1 MKEAKL
7 SKTFIP
13 IKYAVSVMA
22 VVCGLAGVLLYAQ
35 YDTGDLSFF
44 ALGYPAMVI
53 SGLVSA
59 VMLYRGRSYTLA
71 LVGFAIGFSV
81 FVKFADLLWVDLAI
95 KFDDPTYI
103 KNIIYYLFTV
113 FGVMIMYAAVR
124 MYMGFRRN
132 AARLAVYMAV
142 PIIMTLVSFIYLTVN
157 RGYDTIEICKE
168 YHFMIPLT
176 VLTVV
181 YEIGLF
187 QSTLIE
193 KSQLSRVKMD
203 VDKVSMNTFTDPNA
217 KMQRSE
223 LARMVKILNGN
234 EEWNGSEGIYD
245 GEFTVIMGTKKDQRK
260 LVFKKI
266 TLNQNVILTVL
277 PAEYDGYINAFRMT
291 VRGVTPIGNNFK
303 NCDRI
308 RIFGNDGVFIDILI
322 SDDDTGE
329 DNTLDDDATFLD
341 AFSLTLG
348 QMLPKRNE

>member
-1 MKEAKL
+1 MKGAKL

-22 VVCGLAGVLLYAQ
+22 VVCGLAGVLLYSQ
-35 YDTGDLSFF
+35 YETGNLSFF
-44 ALGYPAMVI
+44 ALGYPAMII

-59 VMLYRGRSYTLA
+59 VMLYRGKSYTLA

-81 FVKFADLLWVDLAI
+81 FIKFADLLWVDMAVNI
-95 KFDDPTYI
+95 DDPNYI
-103 KNIIYYLFTV
+103 KNIIYYLFTI

-142 PIIMTLVSFIYLTVN
+142 PIIMILVFFIYLTVN
-157 RGYDTIEICKE
+157 RGFDTVQVCKQ

-176 VLTVV
+176 VLSIV

-187 QSTLIE
+187 QSTLIG
-193 KSQLSRVKMD
+193 KSQLGRVKMD
-203 VDKVSMNTFTDPNA
+203 VDCISTNTFTDPSA

-223 LARMVKILNGN
+223 LVRMVKILNGN
-234 EEWNGSEGIYD
+234 EAWNSSEGIYD
-245 GEFTVIMGTKKDQRK
+245 GEFTVILGRKKEQRK
-260 LVFKKI
+260 LVFKKV

-277 PAEYDGYINAFRMT
+277 PADYNGYINAFRMNI
-291 VRGVTPIGNNFK
+291 RGVTPLGSNFK
-303 NCDRI
+303 SCDKI
-308 RIFGNDGVFIDILI
+308 RIFGDDGVFIDILI
-322 SDDDTGE
+322 SDDQGE
-329 DNTLDDDATFLD
+329 DITLDDDATFVD

-348 QMLPKRNE
+348 QMIPKKNE